1 MKLTISQE
9 ENKALYDDLKNANKN
24 LIINRIISA
33 QKQNDISE
41 FGYPVRLEC
50 EYEFIGKLLFNE
62 AKKQGIIG
70 ENNALEDLK
79 IHEE

>member
-9 ENKALYDDLKNANKN
+9 ENKALYDDLRKANKN
-24 LIINRIISA
+24 LVINRIISA
-33 QKQNDISE
+33 QKQNDVSE

-79 IHEE
+79 ICEE

>member
-9 ENKALYDDLKNANKN
+9 ENKALYDDLKKANKN

-41 FGYPVRLEC
+41 YGYPVRLEC
-50 EYEFIGKLLFNE
+50 EYERVGKLLFNE
-62 AKKQGIIG
+62 AKKRGIIG
-70 ENNALEDLK
+70 ENNTLEDLK

>member
-9 ENKALYDDLKNANKN
+9 ENKALYDDFKNANKN